1 MHSKKC
7 NLFFRVTALLT
18 ACFIVIGMSG
28 IQTLAESGGS
38 SDAPQ
43 TEVTTEEGGSE
54 NQNQAKEEEHKD
66 DSAGAGGSLEE
77 NEKPADAGFSSSNDE
92 NNGET
97 GDSSTEST
105 SDLAAES
112 STESASDA
120 STESSS
126 AEAAATASTSD
137 GPQVLSDRRRAPTF
151 DKEIVVSGGKI
162 LFNNNAK
169 AEEDYNWD
177 EDNHLETRDEVTISV
192 EVAIKEA
199 DECNPDE
206 TKTRTPYDG
215 ELDVKITYIIVE
227 DNNPT
232 TTKTEGMV
240 YAGDGIYTYKLP
252 SDAAVY
258 EVLSVSI
265 IHIEG
270 EAGTVVYDSTCQEK
284 ENNIFCQISVEKDYY
299 IGPNSQNNSKSY
311 VIEPKRELN
320 VKIGEDIYN
329 YQANKYSDWI
339 SLQGVENPSI
349 SLFVSFKTCC
359 RYKSN
364 FKVSLV
370 PVDENGNE
378 VAGTAIVGTISH
390 SKLFFTTY
398 SITFDIPDEIDQY
411 QVYKLKAEGNDSF
424 IKAVNAFNAGGFVY
438 VKLDSTSPVVKDIE
452 VAYDEEDDGDDKGVT
467 GTYKFGEGQENVVY
481 AKRNLTLTINTS
493 NSYDPAIN
501 EAKANTEGSTESK
514 ISASGISELQYVIY
528 DDQCPNGSETKHLSI
543 TDKDVDECGTITISL
558 PSESNG
564 QGPVKIGSVALVD
577 GAGNLTYVIK
587 GDTEDENYNNY
598 TATDRIEPVSYVIDS
613 EVPIIKFTE
622 LEGEDLGDGYP
633 TDLASTTYFFNH
645 DISGKLT
652 VEERYI
658 KEVTL
663 SERDGGKKPGLSG
676 QGEEN
681 HELEAASEYTFTS
694 NGDGDYIFS
703 AKAEDMSGN
712 TSDPVD
718 GPCFVIDSTAPV
730 ITVTYTVGGE
740 NVKPEGK
747 DKSYYKDT
755 VYVEISI
762 EEKHLLEEGID
773 AVITGTKAD
782 GTAVEL
788 KVTEWNHSEGSD
800 HWTARVEL
808 SDDGEYALRAVATDR
823 AGNTSDTYEG
833 PGFTI
838 DRTIPVVTITFDNN
852 SAKNGYYYNASRT
865 ATITVKDYTFDSS
878 KCELTMN
885 APDNL
890 PAEGEWAAAGDQT
903 YVKTVAFTKDGRYD
917 FSFKTTDKAGN
928 ESETH
933 TISLFIID
941 TTAPVVTVT
950 YDNNDVK
957 NTYYYKDVRKA
968 TIKVD
973 EMSFDETL
981 VDVKSQASDDDTPMA
996 ELPKL
1001 TTFTA
1006 NETKNVYTSSM
1017 SFAKDGKYGY
1027 TIVVED
1033 LAGNKSEIFTSDIF
1047 VIDTTVPDITF
1058 TGVEN
1063 YSANNGV
1070 VAPVL
1075 IYKDLNID
1083 FSNTTVVMKGANHGE
1098 VTPESKQ
1105 STVFDTVTITYSDFT
1120 HDKDTDDLYTL
1131 SVKITDLAGN
1141 VAEEELVFSVNRFG
1155 SVYVI
1160 SESTQEL
1167 TEQYYTNEPQDVT
1180 ITEINVD
1187 SLTYKEVSVDRDGD
1201 SEVLKEGKDYTVTVQ
1216 GNDKSWKSMT
1226 YTVKADNFK
1235 KDGNYSV
1242 MVYSKDRATNTQ
1254 DNRSAEKEI
1263 EFAVDKSAPS
1273 IVTSGIEEEGVY
1285 EEEGHDFI
1293 INVSDN
1299 MGFESLVVYV
1309 GQDELEELV
1318 SFTDEEIE
1326 KQGGTLTISLPELDK
1341 YQNVMILATDVAGNQ
1356 SEKDFN
1362 NVLVSRQAKKIIDDE
1377 EVSKNDEI
1385 KPLVEPDT
1393 DPFKIWVA
1401 VAGGVVGAS
1410 GCAGAGVYFW
1420 RKKKLGAEPKTKQ

>member
-1 MHSKKC
+1 M
-7 NLFFRVTALLT
+7 FFRVTALLT

-43 TEVTTEEGGSE
+43 TEVTTEESTPDDQGQPEG
-54 NQNQAKEEEHKD
+54 D
-66 DSAGAGGSLEE
+66 DSDKGNSANTGSTVEGTENSANAG
-77 NEKPADAGFSSSNDE
+77 SSDSYNDDSSVI
-92 NNGET
+92 
-97 GDSSTEST
+97 GDSATEST
-105 SDLAAES
+105 SDVATES
-112 STESASDA
+112 STEVASDA

-137 GPQVLSDRRRAPTF
+137 EPQVLGDRRRAPTF

-169 AEEDYNWD
+169 AEEDYNWG
-177 EDNHLETRDEVTISV
+177 EGNLLETRDEVTISV

-199 DECNPDE
+199 DECNPNE

-215 ELDVKITYIIVE
+215 ELDVKIQYKKVE
-227 DNNPT
+227 DNNNKNDPES
-232 TTKTEGMV
+232 KAMVYTEG
-240 YAGDGIYTYKLP
+240 GFYTYKFP
-252 SDAAVY
+252 SNAAVY
-258 EVLSVSI
+258 EVVSVTI
-265 IHIEG
+265 IHNDG
-270 EAGTVVYDSTCQEK
+270 EAETVVYDSTCQEK
-284 ENNIFCQISVEKDYY
+284 ENNIFRQISIEKDKYVSTNNDK
-299 IGPNSQNNSKSY
+299 NSGSI
-311 VIEPKRELN
+311 VF
-320 VKIGEDIYN
+320 
-329 YQANKYSDWI
+329 YSDRVIKVGDDSYPATKDSSWI
-339 SLQGVENPSI
+339 SLQGKEESDVT
-349 SLFVSFKTCC
+349 LTVTVCGFCC
-359 RYKSN
+359 KKDN
-364 FKVSLV
+364 FKVTLI
-370 PVDENGNE
+370 PVDEDGKD
-378 VAGTAIVGTISH
+378 AVGTPITGTI
-390 SKLFFTTY
+390 KDRKVFLATEYT
-398 SITFDIPDEIDQY
+398 ITFNLPKDKDQY
-411 QVYKLKAEGNDSF
+411 GIYKLKAEGNNKF
-424 IKAVNAFNAGGFVY
+424 INLVNEVNKKSLIY
-438 VKLDSTSPVVKDIE
+438 VKIDSTSPEVNDIK
-452 VAYDEEDDGDDKGVT
+452 VTYKEEDTNEEEGVT
-467 GTYKFGEGQENVVY
+467 GTYSFGGVEEKVIY
-481 AKRNLTLTINTS
+481 TKRKLTLTIDTS
-493 NSYDPAIN
+493 SSKDPAIN
-501 EAKANTEGSTESK
+501 QKDVENGGSAVKE
-514 ISASGISELQYVIY
+514 IPASGLAKLTYVIFNDKY
-528 DDQCPNGSETKHLSI
+528 PEGESGCYSEI
-543 TDKDVDECGTITISL
+543 EIKDNCVTITIDL
-558 PSESNG
+558 PSDSKG
-564 QGPVKIGSVALVD
+564 QGPIHIANVALVD

-587 GDTEDENYNNY
+587 GDTKDENYCNY
-598 TATDRIEPVSYVIDS
+598 TANDRIEPYSYVIDNKEPEIS
-613 EVPIIKFTE
+613 FID
-622 LEGEDLGDGYP
+622 LDGQGLGDGYP

-645 DISGKLT
+645 DVSGTIK
-652 VEERYI
+652 VDERYLKVNENKKI
-658 KEVTL
+658 TGVTF
-663 SERDGGKKPGLSG
+663 EPKDGGKKPNLLE
-676 QGEEN
+676 QEEQS
-681 HELEAASEYTFTS
+681 HELGKSEVYLTYTS

-703 AKAEDMSGN
+703 AKGEDMSGN
-712 TSDPVD
+712 ISSPVD

-1160 SESTQEL
+1160 SENTQEL
-1167 TEQYYTNEPQDVT
+1167 TEKYYTNEPQDVT

-1201 SEVLKEGKDYTVTVQ
+1201 SEVLKEGRDYTVTVQ

-1318 SFTDEEIE
+1318 SFTDEDIE

-1362 NVLVSRQAKKIIDDE
+1362 NVLVSRQAKKIIEDE

-1385 KPLVEPDT
+1385 KPLVEPDP

>member
-28 IQTLAESGGS
+28 IQTLAESGGN

-54 NQNQAKEEEHKD
+54 NQNQAKEEEHKE

-92 NNGET
+92 KNGET

-105 SDLAAES
+105 SDVAAES

-126 AEAAATASTSD
+126 EDAAEEASTEEA
-137 GPQVLSDRRRAPTF
+137 PQVLGAPRLKKSLVISNGQIIF
-151 DKEIVVSGGKI
+151 AND
-162 LFNNNAK
+162 
-169 AEEDYNWD
+169 AEEENDYRWD
-177 EDNHLETRDEVTISV
+177 KDNLLRTRDEVTISV
-192 EVAIKEA
+192 DVNVEAVDPSNPQAEKRTSPAIYGVYVEIEYKNIETECTTYAEMHHAGNGTYTYTFPSNVAAYEII
-199 DECNPDE
+199 
-206 TKTRTPYDG
+206 
-215 ELDVKITYIIVE
+215 KITAE
-227 DNNPT
+227 DIYGVA
-232 TTKTEGMV
+232 TEDS
-240 YAGDGIYTYKLP
+240 YSKE
-252 SDAAVY
+252 DA
-258 EVLSVSI
+258 S
-265 IHIEG
+265 G
-270 EAGTVVYDSTCQEK
+270 KEK
-284 ENNIFCQISVEKDYY
+284 ENNIFRNISIEKDHF
-299 IGPNSQNNSKSY
+299 IGTDSPDNSKKYIANS
-311 VIEPKRELN
+311 KRCL
-320 VKIGEDIYN
+320 VAGEYASPAYED
-329 YQANKYSDWI
+329 SDWI
-339 SLQGVENPSI
+339 SLQGEEDPSV
-349 SLFVSFKTCC
+349 SLTVFFTGWFYDSG
-359 RYKSN
+359 N

-370 PVDENGNE
+370 PVDESGKE
-378 VAGTAIVGTISH
+378 VAGTPIAGTIKS
-390 SKLFFTTY
+390 SGCIFCPY
-398 SITFDIPDEIDQY
+398 YEITFDLPDDKDQY
-411 QVYKLKAEGNDSF
+411 QIYKLKPEGDCWFN
-424 IKAVNAFNAGGFVY
+424 IAVNSVNADGLIY
-438 VKLDSTSPVVKDIE
+438 VKIDSTSPVVKDIE
-452 VAYDEEDDGDDKGVT
+452 VTYDEDDDGDDKGVS
-467 GTYKFGEGQENVVY
+467 GTYKFGEGQESVVY
-481 AKRNLTLTINTS
+481 AKRDLTLTINTS
-493 NSYDPAIN
+493 NSYDPSIN
-501 EAKANTEGSTESK
+501 EANAEVST
-514 ISASGISELQYVIY
+514 ASGLSKLQYVIY
-528 DDQCPNGSETKHLSI
+528 DDLCPYGSEIKEIEIS
-543 TDKDVDECGTITISL
+543 DKAIDECENIKITL
-558 PSESNG
+558 PYESQN

-577 GAGNLTYVIK
+577 EAGNLTYVIK

-613 EVPIIKFTE
+613 VVPVIRFTE
-622 LEGEDLGDGYP
+622 LEGEELGDGYP

-712 TSDPVD
+712 ISDPVD

-1001 TTFTA
+1001 TTFAA

-1263 EFAVDKSAPS
+1263 EFAVDKTAPS

-1309 GQDELEELV
+1309 GQDKLEELV
-1318 SFTDEEIE
+1318 SFTDEDIE
-1326 KQGGTLTISLPELDK
+1326 KQGGTLTISLPEDDK

-1362 NVLVSRQAKKIIDDE
+1362 NVLVSRQAKKIIEEE

-1385 KPLVEPDT
+1385 KPIVEPAP

-1420 RKKKLGAEPKTKQ
+1420 RKKKLGVEPKTKQ

>member
-1 MHSKKC
+1 M
-7 NLFFRVTALLT
+7 FFRVTALLT

-43 TEVTTEEGGSE
+43 TEVTTEENTPDE
-54 NQNQAKEEEHKD
+54 QNQPEGKDNKEN
-66 DSAGAGGSLEE
+66 SANTGSSIEVGENAANAGSSGSY
-77 NEKPADAGFSSSNDE
+77 DE

-105 SDLAAES
+105 SDVAAES

-137 GPQVLSDRRRAPTF
+137 GPQVLS
-151 DKEIVVSGGKI
+151 V
-162 LFNNNAK
+162 
-169 AEEDYNWD
+169 Y
-177 EDNHLETRDEVTISV
+177 
-192 EVAIKEA
+192 
-199 DECNPDE
+199 
-206 TKTRTPYDG
+206 RTPTNIHLAISNGHISYADG
-215 ELDVKITYIIVE
+215 SKEESDYRWENDNALRTRNAVSITVKVDYVKEKKSSDNSDPNQQTTNETWEAIGATVVIEYTNLKTGWPE
-227 DNNPT
+227 YGTMTDNN
-232 TTKTEGMV
+232 
-240 YAGDGIYTYKLP
+240 DGTYTYKFREEV
-252 SDAAVY
+252 AAY
-258 EVLSVSI
+258 EVTKVYASDSKRI
-265 IHIEG
+265 YG
-270 EAGTVVYDSTCQEK
+270 EYTKAEDGKQK
-284 ENNIFCQISVEKDYY
+284 ENNIFCKISVEKDKYVSS
-299 IGPNSQNNSKSY
+299 NDTNNINY
-311 VIEPKRELN
+311 VTNCDRVLA
-320 VKIGEDIYN
+320 VGD
-329 YQANKYSDWI
+329 NKTSGLCNDQWI
-339 SLQGVENPSI
+339 SLQNAKNTNVSMTIYFGS
-349 SLFVSFKTCC
+349 FVSWFTD
-359 RYKSN
+359 KSQI
-364 FKVSLV
+364 KISLV
-370 PVDENGNE
+370 PVDEEGKVIDGEIIKGSIFKAKYKFPITEFGVEFDLNDDLNQN
-378 VAGTAIVGTISH
+378 AI
-390 SKLFFTTY
+390 
-398 SITFDIPDEIDQY
+398 
-411 QVYKLKAEGNDSF
+411 YKVVAEGDIYVSAAVDSF
-424 IKAVNAFNAGGFVY
+424 NKKTGYIY
-438 VKLDSTSPVVKDIE
+438 VKIDSTSPVVKDIE
-452 VAYDEEDDGDDKGVT
+452 VTYDEEDDGGDKGVS
-467 GTYKFGEGQENVVY
+467 GTYKFGEGQESVVY

-501 EAKANTEGSTESK
+501 ETKAEGSTEPK
-514 ISASGISELQYVIY
+514 IPASGICELQYVIY

-558 PSESNG
+558 PCESNG

-577 GAGNLTYVIK
+577 EAGNLTYVIK
-587 GDTEDENYNNY
+587 GNTGDENY
-598 TATDRIEPVSYVIDS
+598 TANDRIEPVSYVIDS
-613 EVPIIKFTE
+613 VVPIIKFTE

-645 DISGKLT
+645 DITGKLT

-663 SERDGGKKPGLSG
+663 SERDGGKAPGLSD
-676 QGEEN
+676 QGEQS
-681 HELEAASEYTFTS
+681 HELGAVSEYTFTS
-694 NGDGDYIFS
+694 NGEGDYLFS
-703 AKAEDMSGN
+703 AKASDMSGN
-712 TSDPVD
+712 SSEPVD

-730 ITVTYTVGGE
+730 ITVTYTTGGT
-740 NVKPEGK
+740 NVIPEGK
-747 DKSYYKDT
+747 DNSYYKET
-755 VYVEISI
+755 VYVQISI
-762 EEKHLLEEGID
+762 EDKHLLEDGID

-782 GTAVEL
+782 GTAVDL
-788 KVTEWNHSEGSD
+788 KVTGWEHSEGSD
-800 HWTARVEL
+800 YWTAKVEL
-808 SDDGEYALRAVATDR
+808 SDDGEYALKAVATDR
-823 AGNTSDTYEG
+823 AGNVSDTYNG
-833 PGFTI
+833 AGFTV
-838 DRTIPVVTITFDNN
+838 DRTVPVVTITFDNN
-852 SAKNGYYYNASRT
+852 SPNNGYYYNASRT

-890 PAEGEWAAAGDQT
+890 PSEGEWAATGDLT
-903 YVKTVAFTKDGRYD
+903 YVKTVSFTKDGRYD

-928 ESETH
+928 ESETQ

-941 TTAPVVTVT
+941 TTAPVITVT
-950 YDNNDVK
+950 YDNNDVR
-957 NTYYYKDVRKA
+957 NTYYYNDGRKA

-981 VDVKSQASDDDTPMA
+981 VDIRSQASDSSTPMA
-996 ELPKL
+996 ELPML
-1001 TTFTA
+1001 ATFAA

-1017 SFAKDGKYGY
+1017 SFVKDGKYGY
-1027 TIVVED
+1027 TITVTD
-1033 LAGNKSEIFTSDIF
+1033 LAGNKSEVFTSDIF

-1058 TGVEN
+1058 SGVEN

-1083 FSNTTVVMKGANHGE
+1083 FDNTTVVMEGANHGT
-1098 VTPESKQ
+1098 VTPDSKQ
-1105 STVFDTVTITYSDFT
+1105 STVADTVTITYSDFA

-1131 SVKITDLAGN
+1131 TVKITDLAGN
-1141 VAEEELVFSVNRFG
+1141 VAEDELVFSVNRHG

-1160 SESTQEL
+1160 DKSTKEL
-1167 TEQYYTNEPQDVT
+1167 TEKYYTSEPEDVI

-1201 SEVLKEGKDYTVTVQ
+1201 SEVLKEGRDYKVTVQ
-1216 GNDKSWKSMT
+1216 GDDKSWKSMT
-1226 YTVKADNFK
+1226 YTVKADNFE

-1263 EFAVDKSAPS
+1263 EFAVDKTAPS
-1273 IVTSGIEEEGVY
+1273 IVASGIEEEGVY

-1318 SFTDEEIE
+1318 SFTDEDIE
-1326 KQGGTLTISLPELDK
+1326 NQGGTLTVSLPEDEK

-1362 NVLVSRQAKKIIDDE
+1362 NVLVSRNAKTIIVDGKTPINE
-1377 EVSKNDEI
+1377 KI
-1385 KPLVEPDT
+1385 KPLVEPDP

-1420 RKKKLGAEPKTKQ
+1420 RKKKLGVEPNTKK

>member
-1 MHSKKC
+1 M
-7 NLFFRVTALLT
+7 FFRVTALLT

-38 SDAPQ
+38 PDAPQ
-43 TEVTTEEGGSE
+43 TEVTTEESTPDE
-54 NQNQAKEEEHKD
+54 QKQPEEEEHKEA
-66 DSAGAGGSLEE
+66 SAGAGGSLED

-105 SDLAAES
+105 SDVAAES

-126 AEAAATASTSD
+126 AEAAATASTSEA
-137 GPQVLSDRRRAPTF
+137 PQVLGAPRLEKYLVISNAQIIF
-151 DKEIVVSGGKI
+151 SSGATVE
-162 LFNNNAK
+162 N
-169 AEEDYNWD
+169 DYKWD
-177 EDNHLETRDEVTISV
+177 EENLLRTRDEVTISV
-192 EVAIKEA
+192 DVNFETRDPSNPQAQKRTWPATNEVS
-199 DECNPDE
+199 
-206 TKTRTPYDG
+206 
-215 ELDVKITYIIVE
+215 VKIEYKNVE
-227 DNNPT
+227 TGCTTCTAMFHTDNGT
-232 TTKTEGMV
+232 
-240 YAGDGIYTYKLP
+240 YTYKFP
-252 SDAAVY
+252 ADVAAYEIVKVTATDNYGVAKEGSYSDQ
-258 EVLSVSI
+258 
-265 IHIEG
+265 
-270 EAGTVVYDSTCQEK
+270 EAKGKEK
-284 ENNIFCQISVEKDYY
+284 EKNIIRKISIEKDHF
-299 IGPNSQNNSKSY
+299 IGANTQNNSKSY
-311 VIEPKRELN
+311 VLDPKRELK
-320 VKIGEDIYN
+320 VKIGEDPEKY
-329 YQANKYSDWI
+329 YLANEDSDWV
-339 SLQGVENPSI
+339 SLQGVEKPSI
-349 SLFVSFKTCC
+349 SLCVSFKIYC

-370 PVDENGNE
+370 PVDKDGKEI
-378 VAGTAIVGTISH
+378 AGTAIAGTISY
-390 SKLFFTTY
+390 SKYIFTTY
-398 SITFDIPDEIDQY
+398 NITFDIPDDIDQY
-411 QVYKLKAEGNDSF
+411 HVYKLKAEGNDCF

-452 VAYDEEDDGDDKGVT
+452 VTYDEYDEGDDKGVT
-467 GTYKFGEGQENVVY
+467 GTYKFGEGQEIVVY

-501 EAKANTEGSTESK
+501 EGSTEAK
-514 ISASGISELQYVIY
+514 VPASGLSKLQYVIY
-528 DDQCPNGSETKHLSI
+528 DDQCPDGSETKDVFI
-543 TDKDVDECGTITISL
+543 NDKDVDECGTITISL
-558 PSESNG
+558 PCESYG

-577 GAGNLTYVIK
+577 GAGNLRYVIK

-598 TATDRIEPVSYVIDS
+598 TDADRIEPVSYVIDS
-613 EVPIIKFTE
+613 VVPIIEFEE
-622 LEGEDLGDGYP
+622 LDGQGLGDGYP

-645 DISGKLT
+645 DISGKLK
-652 VEERYI
+652 VVERYI

-663 SERDGGKKPGLSG
+663 SERDGGKVPTLSA
-676 QGEEN
+676 QGEPS
-681 HELEAASEYTFTS
+681 HELEAENWYTFTS

-703 AKAEDMSGN
+703 AKASDMSGN
-712 TSDPVD
+712 ATTDPVD
-718 GPCFVIDSTAPV
+718 GPCFVIDSTGPV

-788 KVTEWNHSEGSD
+788 KVTDWNHSEGSD

-1001 TTFTA
+1001 TTFAT
-1006 NETKNVYTSSM
+1006 NETKNVYTSTM

-1083 FSNTTVVMKGANHGE
+1083 FSKTTVVMKGANHGE

-1160 SESTQEL
+1160 GDSTQEL

-1201 SEVLKEGKDYTVTVQ
+1201 SEVLKEGRDYTVTVQ

-1318 SFTDEEIE
+1318 SFTDEDIE
-1326 KQGGTLTISLPELDK
+1326 KQGGTLTISLPELDA

-1362 NVLVSRQAKKIIDDE
+1362 NVRVSRNANEIDPG
-1377 EVSKNDEI
+1377 SKNEEI

-1393 DPFKIWVA
+1393 DPFKIWAA

-1420 RKKKLGAEPKTKQ
+1420 RKKKLGVEPKAKK